1 MLVIIIFFYAFD
13 FLQNNDRN
21 RMTLCNCVFMLADR
35 LLPTQ
40 LVTQAIKSIID
51 DGRSNTLA
59 EIKAVLEYWLW
70 GPSDT
75 TITGNR
81 TTSLQR
87 LVSHYWHYMLKL
99 KHCSLI

>member
-1 MLVIIIFFYAFD
+1 MS
-13 FLQNNDRN
+13 
-21 RMTLCNCVFMLADR
+21 LCNCVSTLADR
-35 LLPTQ
+35 LLPSQ

-51 DGRSNTLA
+51 DRRSNALA

-75 TITGNR
+75 TISGNR

-87 LVSHYWHYMLKL
+87 LVLF
-99 KHCSLI
+99 